1 MSFIG
6 PVIPSHLRADQE
18 AQDSDSSDSSD
29 DNFGPKLPSV
39 PCRGPAPAPPPE
51 NDPSNDDNDDNFGP
65 KLPSVPCRGTAPPPA
80 NDPSDDDSDDDF
92 GPALPPHLQNKNTAD
107 SSKQEESDDE
117 FVGPKMSEITTSMN
131 RDSVE
136 HDVEMRAKR
145 MRDKLEGKDKVE
157 PQRESWMLE
166 LPEEKANRFGLGP
179 RQFSRKGRDF
189 YGDNETSPGT
199 EFMFQIK
206 DDR

>member
-6 PVIPSHLRADQE
+6 PMIPSHLRTDPAD
-18 AQDSDSSDSSD
+18 QDSDSSGDSD

-39 PCRGPAPAPPPE
+39 PCRGPATAPAP
-51 NDPSNDDNDDNFGP
+51 DNN
-65 KLPSVPCRGTAPPPA
+65 
-80 NDPSDDDSDDDF
+80 PSDDDSDDDF
-92 GPALPPHLQNKNTAD
+92 GPTLPPHLQKPAD
-107 SSKQEESDDE
+107 PSEHKPESDPSDDE
-117 FVGPKMSEITTSMN
+117 FVGPKMSEVTTSLN

-136 HDVEMRAKR
+136 HDVEMRARR

-179 RQFSRKGRDF
+179 RQFSRKGRELF
-189 YGDNETSPGT
+189 
-199 EFMFQIK
+199 FK
-206 DDR
+206 

>member
-18 AQDSDSSDSSD
+18 AQDSDSSDGSD

-39 PCRGPAPAPPPE
+39 PCRGPAPAPPPD
-51 NDPSNDDNDDNFGP
+51 NNPSDDDSDDNFGP
-65 KLPSVPCRGTAPPPA
+65 KLPSVPCRGPAPDPPPE
-80 NDPSDDDSDDDF
+80 NYPSDDDSDDDF

-107 SSKQEESDDE
+107 SSKQEESDSSDDE
-117 FVGPKMSEITTSMN
+117 YVGPKMSEITTSLN

-189 YGDNETSPGT
+189 LQG
-199 EFMFQIK
+199 
-206 DDR
+206 